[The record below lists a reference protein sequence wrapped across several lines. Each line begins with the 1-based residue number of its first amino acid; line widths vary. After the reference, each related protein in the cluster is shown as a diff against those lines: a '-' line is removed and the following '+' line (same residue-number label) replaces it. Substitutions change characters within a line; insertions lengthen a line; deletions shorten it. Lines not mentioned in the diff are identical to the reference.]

1 MEAAAV
7 TVTRSA
13 TRRRRKRQL
22 QGLAAPEAGTQEE
35 QEEQELRPRRRRP
48 GRSIKDDEEETV
60 FREVVSFSP
69 DPLPVRYYDKDTT
82 KPISFYLSSLEELLA
97 WTPRL
102 EDGFNVA
109 LEPLACRQPPLSSQR
124 PRTLLCHDMM
134 GGYLDDRFIQGSV
147 AQTPYAFY
155 HWQCIDVFVYFSHHT
170 VTIPPVGWTNAAHR
184 HGVCVLGT
192 FITEWNEGGRLCE
205 AFLAGD
211 ERSYQAVADRLVQIA
226 QFFHFDG
233 WLINIE
239 NSLSLAAV
247 GNTPPF
253 LRYLTTQL
261 HRQVPGGLVLWYD
274 SVVQSGQLKWQDEL
288 NQHNRVFFDS
298 CDGFFTNY
306 NWREEHLERMLG
318 QAGERQADVYVGVDV
333 FARGNVVGGRFDTD
347 KSLELIRKHGFSVA
361 LFAPGW
367 VYECLEKKDFF
378 QNQDKFWGRLERYL
392 PTHSICSLPFVTSFC
407 LGMGARRV
415 CYGQEEAVG
424 PWYHLSAQEIQ
435 PLFGE
440 HRLGGDGRGWVRT
453 HCCLEDAWHGGS
465 SLLVRGVIPP
475 DVGNVA
481 VRLFS
486 LQAPVPPKIY
496 LSMVYK
502 LEGPTDVTVALEL
515 TTGDAGSCHIGG
527 ISVLNGQ
534 LVVKAWT
541 GRIHFSATTS
551 ALCPRRA
558 AEAPVQGGHGPLP
571 ETSAAHRLAAGRGV
585 ERETS
590 SRHSLR
596 PLRVPPTKLARWVG
610 RCGRQLSGGWV
621 QHCYEVS
628 LRGCLLLDLLV
639 CFSRPPG
646 SRKEESFT
654 CRLGEIQVML
664 PRGAP
669 AGLAVCPAGV
679 GVEAAP
685 GRPLLGFSGEL
696 GWRSQ
701 GGAMCGWGSPLPA
714 PGCPAVLSLL
724 SCQVVDAASL
734 LAPLPQVQ
742 AVTISHVR
750 WQPSA
755 SEREG
760 PPALLQLSCTLHWSF
775 LLSQVRCFR
784 IHCWGGTHDDSP
796 GRELPRPE
804 MPMFLGLAFATQ
816 YRIVDLLVEAAGP
829 GQDRRMEF
837 LVEPIPKEGFRVPQ
851 AEWGRA
857 VLLYSA
863 PA

>member
-7 TVTRSA
+7 AVTRSA
-13 TRRRRKRQL
+13 ARRRRRERERQ
-22 QGLAAPEAGTQEE
+22 GPAAAEAGTREEE
-35 QEEQELRPRRRRP
+35 QEPRPRRRRP
-48 GRSIKDDEEETV
+48 GRRIKDDEEETV
-60 FREVVSFSP
+60 FREVVSFSS

-97 WTPRL
+97 WTPHM

-134 GGYLDDRFIQGSV
+134 GGYLDDRFIQGSA

-155 HWQCIDVFVYFSHHT
+155 HWQHVDVFVYFSHHA

-184 HGVCVLGT
+184 QGVCVLGT
-192 FITEWNEGGRLCE
+192 FITEWNEGAKLCE
-205 AFLAGD
+205 AFLAGN
-211 ERSYQAVADRLVQIA
+211 ERSYQAVANQLVQIA
-226 QFFHFDG
+226 QFFRFDG

-239 NSLSLAAV
+239 NPLSLAAV
-247 GNTPPF
+247 GNMPPF

-274 SVVQSGQLKWQDEL
+274 SVVQSGQLKWQNEL

-306 NWREEHLERMLG
+306 NWQEEHLERMLG
-318 QAGERQADVYVGVDV
+318 QAGERRAHVYVGVDV

-367 VYECLEKKDFF
+367 VYECLEKEHFF

-415 CYGQEEAVG
+415 CYGQEETVG
-424 PWYHLSAQEIQ
+424 PWYHLSAQEMQ

-465 SLLVRGVIPP
+465 SLLIRGVIPSEA
-475 DVGNVA
+475 GNVA

-486 LQAPVPPKIY
+486 LQVPVPPKIF

-515 TTGDAGSCHIGG
+515 TTGDAGSCHISG
-527 ISVLNGQ
+527 ISVLN
-534 LVVKAWT
+534 A
-541 GRIHFSATTS
+541 
-551 ALCPRRA
+551 
-558 AEAPVQGGHGPLP
+558 
-571 ETSAAHRLAAGRGV
+571 
-585 ERETS
+585 ETS

-596 PLRVPPTKLARWVG
+596 PLRVPPTKLARWVS

-628 LRGCLLLDLLV
+628 LRGCLLRDLFV
-639 CFSRPPG
+639 CFTRPPG
-646 SRKEESFT
+646 SREEESFT
-654 CRLGEIQVML
+654 CRLGEI
-664 PRGAP
+664 
-669 AGLAVCPAGV
+669 
-679 GVEAAP
+679 
-685 GRPLLGFSGEL
+685 
-696 GWRSQ
+696 
-701 GGAMCGWGSPLPA
+701 
-714 PGCPAVLSLL
+714 
-724 SCQVVDAASL
+724 QVVDAASL

-742 AVTISHVR
+742 AVTVSHVR
-750 WQPSA
+750 WQLAA
-755 SEREG
+755 SEWEG

-775 LLSQVRCFR
+775 LLPQVRCFR
-784 IHCWGGTHDDSP
+784 IHCYRGTGDGSP
-796 GRELPRPE
+796 PPRPE
-804 MPMFLGLAFATQ
+804 RPTFLGLAFATQ
-816 YRIVDLLVEAAGP
+816 YRVVDLLVDAAGP
-829 GQDRRMEF
+829 GQDRRIGF
-837 LVEPIPKEGFRVPQ
+837 LVEPVPKEGFRVPQ

-857 VLLYSA
+857 ALLYSA
-863 PA
+863 PE

>member
-13 TRRRRKRQL
+13 TRRRRERQL
-22 QGLAAPEAGTQEE
+22 QGLGAPKAGTQEE
-35 QEEQELRPRRRRP
+35 QEPRPRRRRL
-48 GRSIKDDEEETV
+48 GRRTKDDEEETV
-60 FREVVSFSP
+60 FREVVSFSL

-97 WTPRL
+97 WTPCL

-147 AQTPYAFY
+147 VQTPYAFY

-226 QFFHFDG
+226 QFFRFDG

-247 GNTPPF
+247 GNMPPF

-318 QAGERQADVYVGVDV
+318 QAGERRADVYVGVDV

-347 KSLELIRKHGFSVA
+347 KSLFTAGDSDNRMRGVPEDDGTAQPQPVSAQLLPPCPCSSAHRLSRALFWPACGTTGVMPSSPQSLELIRKHGFSVA

-475 DVGNVA
+475 EVGNVA

-486 LQAPVPPKIY
+486 LQAPVPPRIY

-527 ISVLNGQ
+527 ISVLN
-534 LVVKAWT
+534 A
-541 GRIHFSATTS
+541 
-551 ALCPRRA
+551 
-558 AEAPVQGGHGPLP
+558 
-571 ETSAAHRLAAGRGV
+571 
-585 ERETS
+585 ETS

-621 QHCYEVS
+621 QRCYEVS

-646 SRKEESFT
+646 GWEEESFT
-654 CRLGEIQVML
+654 CRLGEI
-664 PRGAP
+664 
-669 AGLAVCPAGV
+669 
-679 GVEAAP
+679 
-685 GRPLLGFSGEL
+685 
-696 GWRSQ
+696 
-701 GGAMCGWGSPLPA
+701 
-714 PGCPAVLSLL
+714 
-724 SCQVVDAASL
+724 QVVDAASL

-760 PPALLQLSCTLHWSF
+760 PPSLLQLSCTLHWSF

-784 IHCWGGTHDDSP
+784 IHCWGGTRDDSP

-816 YRIVDLLVEAAGP
+816 YRIVDLLVEAARP

-837 LVEPIPKEGFRVPQ
+837 LVEPVPKEGFRVPQ

>member
-13 TRRRRKRQL
+13 ARRRRGRQL
-22 QGLAAPEAGTQEE
+22 QEE
-35 QEEQELRPRRRRP
+35 QEEQEPRRRRQRQ
-48 GRSIKDDEEETV
+48 GRRIKDEEEETV
-60 FREVVSFSP
+60 FREVVRFSP

-82 KPISFYLSSLEELLA
+82 KPVSFYLSSLEELLA
-97 WTPRL
+97 WTPRM

-147 AQTPYAFY
+147 VQTPYAFY
-155 HWQCIDVFVYFSHHT
+155 HWQCIDIFVYFSHHS

-226 QFFHFDG
+226 QFFRFDG

-318 QAGERQADVYVGVDV
+318 QAGERRADVYVGVDV

-440 HRLGGDGRGWVRT
+440 HRLGEDGRGWVRT

-475 DVGNVA
+475 EVGNVA
-481 VRLFS
+481 VS
-486 LQAPVPPKIY
+486 
-496 LSMVYK
+496 
-502 LEGPTDVTVALEL
+502 
-515 TTGDAGSCHIGG
+515 
-527 ISVLNGQ
+527 
-534 LVVKAWT
+534 
-541 GRIHFSATTS
+541 
-551 ALCPRRA
+551 
-558 AEAPVQGGHGPLP
+558 
-571 ETSAAHRLAAGRGV
+571 
-585 ERETS
+585 
-590 SRHSLR
+590 
-596 PLRVPPTKLARWVG
+596 
-610 RCGRQLSGGWV
+610 
-621 QHCYEVS
+621 CYEVS

-646 SRKEESFT
+646 SREEESFT
-654 CRLGEIQVML
+654 CRLGEI
-664 PRGAP
+664 
-669 AGLAVCPAGV
+669 
-679 GVEAAP
+679 
-685 GRPLLGFSGEL
+685 
-696 GWRSQ
+696 
-701 GGAMCGWGSPLPA
+701 
-714 PGCPAVLSLL
+714 
-724 SCQVVDAASL
+724 QVVDAASL
-734 LAPLPQVQ
+734 LAPLPQVET
-742 AVTISHVR
+742 VTISQVH
-750 WQPSA
+750 WQPAA

-784 IHCWGGTHDDSP
+784 IHYWGGTSDGSL

-804 MPMFLGLAFATQ
+804 MPTFLGLAFATQ

-829 GQDRRMEF
+829 GQDHRVEF
-837 LVEPIPKEGFRVPQ
+837 LVEPVLKEGFRVPQ

-857 VLLYSA
+857 ALLYSA

>member
-1 MEAAAV
+1 AV
-7 TVTRSA
+7 ADRLVQIAQFFRFDGWLINIENSLSVSA
-13 TRRRRKRQL
+13 Q
-22 QGLAAPEAGTQEE
+22 P
-35 QEEQELRPRRRRP
+35 
-48 GRSIKDDEEETV
+48 
-60 FREVVSFSP
+60 SP
-69 DPLPVRYYDKDTT
+69 TSP
-82 KPISFYLSSLEELLA
+82 
-97 WTPRL
+97 
-102 EDGFNVA
+102 
-109 LEPLACRQPPLSSQR
+109 PLAVQPCSGSFP
-124 PRTLLCHDMM
+124 
-134 GGYLDDRFIQGSV
+134 RFIQGSV
-147 AQTPYAFY
+147 VQTPYAFY

-226 QFFHFDG
+226 QFFRFDG

-239 NSLSLAAV
+239 NSLSVSAQPSPTSPPLAV
-247 GNTPPF
+247 LPPTSTSF
-253 LRYLTTQL
+253 LPWSLL
-261 HRQVPGGLVLWYD
+261 LL
-274 SVVQSGQLKWQDEL
+274 
-288 NQHNRVFFDS
+288 RVFFDS

-318 QAGERQADVYVGVDV
+318 QAGERRADVYVGVDV

-475 DVGNVA
+475 EVGNVA

-486 LQAPVPPKIY
+486 LQAPVPPKIF

-515 TTGDAGSCHIGG
+515 TTGDASSCHIGG
-527 ISVLNGQ
+527 ISVLN
-534 LVVKAWT
+534 A
-541 GRIHFSATTS
+541 
-551 ALCPRRA
+551 
-558 AEAPVQGGHGPLP
+558 
-571 ETSAAHRLAAGRGV
+571 
-585 ERETS
+585 ETS

-610 RCGRQLSGGWV
+610 RCGRQLSRGWV

-646 SRKEESFT
+646 SREEESFT
-654 CRLGEIQVML
+654 CRLGEI
-664 PRGAP
+664 
-669 AGLAVCPAGV
+669 
-679 GVEAAP
+679 
-685 GRPLLGFSGEL
+685 
-696 GWRSQ
+696 
-701 GGAMCGWGSPLPA
+701 
-714 PGCPAVLSLL
+714 
-724 SCQVVDAASL
+724 QVVDAASL
-734 LAPLPQVQ
+734 LAPLPQVET
-742 AVTISHVR
+742 VTISQVR
-750 WQPSA
+750 WQPAA

-784 IHCWGGTHDDSP
+784 IHYWGGTSDDSP

-804 MPMFLGLAFATQ
+804 MPTFLGLAFATQ

-829 GQDRRMEF
+829 GQDRRVEF
-837 LVEPIPKEGFRVPQ
+837 LVEPVPKEGFRVPQ

-857 VLLYSA
+857 ALLYSG

>member
-1 MEAAAV
+1 MRGV
-7 TVTRSA
+7 
-13 TRRRRKRQL
+13 
-22 QGLAAPEAGTQEE
+22 PEDNGTAQP
-35 QEEQELRPRRRRP
+35 QPVGAQ
-48 GRSIKDDEEETV
+48 
-60 FREVVSFSP
+60 
-69 DPLPVRYYDKDTT
+69 PLP
-82 KPISFYLSSLEELLA
+82 PCPCSS
-97 WTPRL
+97 
-102 EDGFNVA
+102 
-109 LEPLACRQPPLSSQR
+109 
-124 PRTLLCHDMM
+124 
-134 GGYLDDRFIQGSV
+134 
-147 AQTPYAFY
+147 
-155 HWQCIDVFVYFSHHT
+155 
-170 VTIPPVGWTNAAHR
+170 
-184 HGVCVLGT
+184 
-192 FITEWNEGGRLCE
+192 
-205 AFLAGD
+205 
-211 ERSYQAVADRLVQIA
+211 ADRLSRALFWRACGTTGVMPS
-226 QFFHFDG
+226 
-233 WLINIE
+233 
-239 NSLSLAAV
+239 SL
-247 GNTPPF
+247 
-253 LRYLTTQL
+253 Q
-261 HRQVPGGLVLWYD
+261 
-274 SVVQSGQLKWQDEL
+274 
-288 NQHNRVFFDS
+288 
-298 CDGFFTNY
+298 
-306 NWREEHLERMLG
+306 
-318 QAGERQADVYVGVDV
+318 
-333 FARGNVVGGRFDTD
+333 
-347 KSLELIRKHGFSVA
+347 SLELIRKHGFSVA

-475 DVGNVA
+475 EVGNVA

-527 ISVLNGQ
+527 ISVLN
-534 LVVKAWT
+534 A
-541 GRIHFSATTS
+541 
-551 ALCPRRA
+551 
-558 AEAPVQGGHGPLP
+558 
-571 ETSAAHRLAAGRGV
+571 
-585 ERETS
+585 ETS

-646 SRKEESFT
+646 SREEESFT
-654 CRLGEIQVML
+654 CRLGEI
-664 PRGAP
+664 
-669 AGLAVCPAGV
+669 
-679 GVEAAP
+679 
-685 GRPLLGFSGEL
+685 
-696 GWRSQ
+696 
-701 GGAMCGWGSPLPA
+701 
-714 PGCPAVLSLL
+714 
-724 SCQVVDAASL
+724 QVVDAASL

-742 AVTISHVR
+742 AVTISHIR

-784 IHCWGGTHDDSP
+784 IHCWGGMSDDSP

-837 LVEPIPKEGFRVPQ
+837 LVEPVPKEGFRVPQ